1 MTSVS
6 MVFVTAPDQETA
18 TRLTTS
24 VVKEEL
30 AACGNILPSVRSI
43 YRWQGKVHDEAES
56 MVIFKTTRTGS
67 DRLRERLVEL
77 HPYECPEVLV
87 VHTDAGHADYLSW
100 VEQSVRK
107 MP

>member
-6 MVFVTAPDQETA
+6 MVFMTAPDQETA
-18 TRLTTS
+18 KRLTAS
-24 VVKEEL
+24 VVNEEL
-30 AACGNILPSVRSI
+30 AACGNIMPAIRSV
-43 YRWQGKVHDEAES
+43 YRWKGEVHDDEES
-56 MVIFKTTRTGS
+56 LVVFKTITAGAE
-67 DRLRERLVEL
+67 RLRERLVEL

-87 VHTDAGHADYLSW
+87 VNADGGHVDYLKW